1 MEVDMLDQRE
11 EGSELNPAEVTGH
24 EEQLTRAMEQEL
36 TDDQLLQMA
45 EGGCSWGANC
55 NNQPN
60 C

>member
-1 MEVDMLDQRE
+1 MPEMKAQQLE
-11 EGSELNPAEVTGH
+11 PNPGEVTSH

-55 NNQPN
+55 NKQQG